1 MKKLKIVSITLI
13 FITFLFLYQTSVYC
27 MPIEGLKIAASSSS
41 STISVDSIMDEADD
55 FIKDGEA
62 SSDIDETQLG
72 ETSDFLYNLL
82 LGIGI
87 IAAVGVGVVLG
98 IKYVVASASEK
109 AEIKKSAP
117 IYVVAAVFIFA
128 AVNILAIIQDFAKDV
143 TDVSI

>member
-1 MKKLKIVSITLI
+1 MKKLKIVSITLM

-98 IKYVVASASEK
+98 IKYMVGSLEEK
-109 AEIKKSAP
+109 ADLKQALLGYAISCL
-117 IYVVAAVFIFA
+117 VIFGA
-128 AVNILAIIQDFAKDV
+128 FGIWKLAVNVF
-143 TDVSI
+143 SSM

>member
-98 IKYVVASASEK
+98 IKYMVGSLEEK
-109 AEIKKSAP
+109 ADLKQVLLGYAISCL
-117 IYVVAAVFIFA
+117 VIFGA
-128 AVNILAIIQDFAKDV
+128 FGIWKLAVNVF
-143 TDVSI
+143 SSM